1 LPEELSQLMRLQV
14 LDQDMREQ
22 AQALL
27 KITGRIDELRVAT
40 EQAEGELGKLKAE
53 EQQALLARKE
63 LERNLAEGEEQIRN
77 KRMRLTLIR
86 NEREL
91 QALGHEV
98 ESLKESNQS
107 LEGEILARMEGTDQR
122 AARLDEL
129 KGLIKQ
135 KRAELKAAEEEVA
148 EEAEQLKSAI
158 TQRKVERDKLAEG
171 IAPALRQRYEMLF
184 VRRGGLAVA
193 LAKDGICQGCRRQIP
208 PQLYNEIQKHQTI
221 KYCPNCQRI
230 LYVEAQPANGPT

>member
-1 LPEELSQLMRLQV
+1 MPEELSQLMRLQV
-14 LDQDMREQ
+14 LDQDLREQ
-22 AQALL
+22 EQALS

-40 EQAEGELGKLKAE
+40 EQAEGELEKLKAE
-53 EQQALLARKE
+53 EQEALLARKE

-98 ESLKESNQS
+98 ESLKESNQR

-122 AARLDEL
+122 AWRLEEL

-135 KRAELKAAEEEVA
+135 KRAEVKAAEKAVA
-148 EEAEQLKSAI
+148 EEAEQLKRAI
-158 TQRKVERDKLAEG
+158 TKRKVERDKLAEG

-193 LAKDGICQGCRRQIP
+193 LAKAGTCQGCRRQIP

-230 LYVEAQPANGPT
+230 LYVAAQPANGPT